1 MPTWLKKW
9 FDSLAF
15 FLLGLL
21 LLLVGVAQLRSSFSD
36 SALCDCAAD
45 ADANDNNAL
54 RFLRGVSLANDLP
67 YEFDRVVNSSA
78 PGRIVELQAKLLLLS
93 HARVRE
99 LEAERKLLLN
109 RLKKL
114 GDGQ

>member
-45 ADANDNNAL
+45 ADANDAL

>member
-1 MPTWLKKW
+1 MLTWLKK
-9 FDSLAF
+9 FDSFL

-21 LLLVGVAQLRSSFSD
+21 LLVFGVAQFRWSS
-36 SALCDCAAD
+36 CDCACD
-45 ADANDNNAL
+45 NDVAAL
-54 RFLRGVSLANDLP
+54 RFLRDVSTANDLP
-67 YEFDRVVNSSA
+67 FEFDRAVNSSA

-99 LEAERKLLLN
+99 LETERKLLLE

-114 GDGQ
+114 DG